1 MGFDFLVLCPALP
14 LYVQLEL
21 VLKNKKPSKNRWNFL
36 YNRINQKR
44 IFLATKKFFFGEG
57 GTEDEPSD
65 KIQLAVNFINFRDE
79 RAYVELVDMKSPDL
93 ITNEP
98 KAIQQIL
105 KEKRL
110 AQLDEN
116 YAHLVDG
123 NR

>member
-1 MGFDFLVLCPALP
+1 M
-14 LYVQLEL
+14 
-21 VLKNKKPSKNRWNFL
+21 
-36 YNRINQKR
+36 
-44 IFLATKKFFFGEG
+44 
-57 GTEDEPSD
+57 
-65 KIQLAVNFINFRDE
+65 NFINFRDE